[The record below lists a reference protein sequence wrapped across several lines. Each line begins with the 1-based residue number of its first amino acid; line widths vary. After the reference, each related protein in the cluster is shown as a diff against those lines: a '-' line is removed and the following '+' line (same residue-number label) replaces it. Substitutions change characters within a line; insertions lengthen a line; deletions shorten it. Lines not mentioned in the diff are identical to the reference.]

1 MIESSLAEA
10 NSEPCETSNM
20 EFLAKQ
26 LTAFRKTLHFRCLTG
41 F

>member
-20 EFLAKQ
+20 EFLAK
-26 LTAFRKTLHFRCLTG
+26 TVNDF
-41 F
+41 